1 MLDDV
6 RILYLND
13 VVVIEWYSSGSIA
26 TVDIDIIVVNSS
38 FTHILIHIFKLY
50 NSLKFFF
57 NSKVNVCN
65 LYLFEDNRVEE
76 YSKLLLIY

>member
-13 VVVIEWYSSGSIA
+13 VVVLEWYLSGFRA
-26 TVDIDIIVVNSS
+26 TVDFIVVNSS